1 MFQQLKMGKIKEY
14 GDADIFGG
22 IFTNLP
28 IPVFL

>member
-1 MFQQLKMGKIKEY
+1 MGKIKEY